1 MKLLEENY
9 QINFSKINFL
19 ERKIKINSSKTLI
32 CGASKVGKSYLIF
45 DFLSNFKS
53 EEYLYIDLADLRN
66 KNIIE
71 ELTFLEEFISKNSI
85 KVLVLENF
93 NFDCKIPNC
102 ENIILSSQK
111 NITYNNFE
119 KIDLYALDFEE
130 YLLFDSKHQNITQSF
145 NSFLKYGNLPLSIN
159 IEEHKKI
166 PRLQEILKLNS
177 KDETS
182 YEILKILIENIDEK
196 KSIFQLFN
204 QLKARIKISKD
215 RFYEECKELEE
226 RNNIFF
232 IEKYNQEMSLKKIY
246 TYNYAFLNAISF
258 TKKFKQE
265 FTNMVFLE
273 IKKENNKI
281 FYLENIDFYIKDE
294 NLAIVCIPFF
304 NQTINSNLL
313 KKVVKT
319 ALENKIEKIEIIT
332 VSNSENLSNSKIQIN
347 VISFY
352 EWALS

>member
-19 ERKIKINSSKTLI
+19 ERKIKIINSKTII
-32 CGASKVGKSYLIF
+32 CGPSKVGKSYLVY
-45 DFLSNFKS
+45 DFLSNFKN
-53 EEYLYIDLADLRN
+53 EDYLYIDFSDLRN
-66 KNIIE
+66 KNITN
-71 ELTFLEEFISKNSI
+71 ELQFLDEFIKEKNI
-85 KVLVLENF
+85 KVLILENF
-93 NFDCKIPNC
+93 DHQCKIPDC
-102 ENIILSSQK
+102 TNIILTSQK
-111 NITYNNFE
+111 NIIYENFE
-119 KIDLYALDFEE
+119 KINLYALDFEE

-145 NSFLKYGNLPLSIN
+145 NSFLKYGNLALSITT
-159 IEEHKKI
+159 EEHKKLSK
-166 PRLQEILKLNS
+166 LQEIIKLNS

-182 YEILKILIENIDEK
+182 FEILKILIENIDER
-196 KSIFQLFN
+196 KSIFQLYN
-204 QLKARIKISKD
+204 QLKTRIKISKD

-226 RNNIFF
+226 KNNIFF

-273 IKKENNKI
+273 LLKENNKI
-281 FYLENIDFYIKDE
+281 FYLENIDFYVKEE
-294 NLAIVCIPFF
+294 NLAVVCIPFF
-304 NQTINSNLL
+304 NQLINSNIL
-313 KKVVKT
+313 KKIVKT
-319 ALENKIEKIEIIT
+319 AIEYNINKIEIIT
-332 VSNSENLSNSKIQIN
+332 VSNSENLSNNKIKIN

>member
-19 ERKIKINSSKTLI
+19 ERKIKIINSKTII
-32 CGASKVGKSYLIF
+32 CGPSKVGKSYLVY
-45 DFLSNFKS
+45 DFLSNFKN
-53 EEYLYIDLADLRN
+53 EDYLYIDFSDLRN
-66 KNIIE
+66 KNITN
-71 ELTFLEEFISKNSI
+71 ELQFLDEFIKEKNI
-85 KVLVLENF
+85 KVLILENF
-93 NFDCKIPNC
+93 DHQCKIPDC
-102 ENIILSSQK
+102 TNIILTSQK
-111 NITYNNFE
+111 NIIYENFE
-119 KIDLYALDFEE
+119 KINLYALDFEE

-145 NSFLKYGNLPLSIN
+145 NSFLKYGNLALSITT
-159 IEEHKKI
+159 EEHKKLSK
-166 PRLQEILKLNS
+166 LQEIIKLNS

-182 YEILKILIENIDEK
+182 FEILKILIENIDER
-196 KSIFQLFN
+196 KSIFQLYN
-204 QLKARIKISKD
+204 QLKTRIKISKD

-226 RNNIFF
+226 KNNIFF

-273 IKKENNKI
+273 LLKENNKI
-281 FYLENIDFYIKDE
+281 FYLENIDFYLKEE
-294 NLAIVCIPFF
+294 NLAVVCIPFF
-304 NQTINSNLL
+304 NQLINSNIL
-313 KKVVKT
+313 KKIVKT
-319 ALENKIEKIEIIT
+319 AIEYNINKIEIIT
-332 VSNSENLSNSKIQIN
+332 VSNSENLSNNKIKIN

>member
-19 ERKIKINSSKTLI
+19 ERKIKIINSKTII
-32 CGASKVGKSYLIF
+32 CGPSKVGKSYLVY
-45 DFLSNFKS
+45 DFLSNFKN
-53 EEYLYIDLADLRN
+53 EDYLYIDFFDLRN
-66 KNIIE
+66 KNITN
-71 ELTFLEEFISKNSI
+71 ELQFLDEFIKEKNVE
-85 KVLVLENF
+85 VLILENF
-93 NFDCKIPNC
+93 DHQCKIPDC
-102 ENIILSSQK
+102 TNIILTSQK
-111 NITYNNFE
+111 NIIYENFE
-119 KIDLYALDFEE
+119 KINLYALDFEE

-145 NSFLKYGNLPLSIN
+145 NSFLKYGNLALSITT
-159 IEEHKKI
+159 EEHKKLSK
-166 PRLQEILKLNS
+166 LQEIIKLNS

-182 YEILKILIENIDEK
+182 FEILKILIENIDER
-196 KSIFQLFN
+196 KSIFQLYN
-204 QLKARIKISKD
+204 QLKTRIKISKD

-226 RNNIFF
+226 KNNTFF

-273 IKKENNKI
+273 LLKENNKI
-281 FYLENIDFYIKDE
+281 FYLENIDFYVKEE
-294 NLAIVCIPFF
+294 NLAVVCIPFF
-304 NQTINSNLL
+304 NQLINSNIL
-313 KKVVKT
+313 KKIVKT
-319 ALENKIEKIEIIT
+319 AIEYNINKIEIIT
-332 VSNSENLSNSKIQIN
+332 VSNSENLSNNKIKIN

>member
-19 ERKIKINSSKTLI
+19 ERKIKIINSKTII
-32 CGASKVGKSYLIF
+32 CGPSKVGKSYLVY
-45 DFLSNFKS
+45 DFLSNFKN
-53 EEYLYIDLADLRN
+53 EDYLYIDFFDLRN
-66 KNIIE
+66 KNITN
-71 ELTFLEEFISKNSI
+71 ELQFLDEFIKEKNVE
-85 KVLVLENF
+85 VLILENF
-93 NFDCKIPNC
+93 DHQCKIPDC
-102 ENIILSSQK
+102 TNIILTSQK
-111 NITYNNFE
+111 NIIYENFE
-119 KIDLYALDFEE
+119 KINLYALDFEE

-145 NSFLKYGNLPLSIN
+145 NSFLKYGNLALSITT
-159 IEEHKKI
+159 EEHKKLSK
-166 PRLQEILKLNS
+166 LQEIIKLNS

-182 YEILKILIENIDEK
+182 FEILKILIENIDER
-196 KSIFQLFN
+196 KSIFQLYN
-204 QLKARIKISKD
+204 QLKTRIKISKD

-226 RNNIFF
+226 KNNIFF

-273 IKKENNKI
+273 LLKENNKI
-281 FYLENIDFYIKDE
+281 FYLENIDFYLKEE
-294 NLAIVCIPFF
+294 NLAVVCIPFF
-304 NQTINSNLL
+304 NQLINSNIL
-313 KKVVKT
+313 KKIVKT
-319 ALENKIEKIEIIT
+319 AIEYNINKIEIIT
-332 VSNSENLSNSKIQIN
+332 VSNSENLSNNKIKIN

>member
-19 ERKIKINSSKTLI
+19 ERKIKIINSKTII
-32 CGASKVGKSYLIF
+32 CGPSKVGKSYLVY
-45 DFLSNFKS
+45 DFLSNFKN
-53 EEYLYIDLADLRN
+53 EDYLYIDFFDLRN
-66 KNIIE
+66 KNITN
-71 ELTFLEEFISKNSI
+71 ELQFLDEFIKEKNVE
-85 KVLVLENF
+85 VLILENF
-93 NFDCKIPNC
+93 DHQCKIPDC
-102 ENIILSSQK
+102 TNIILTSQK
-111 NITYNNFE
+111 NIIYENFE
-119 KIDLYALDFEE
+119 KINLYALDFEE

-145 NSFLKYGNLPLSIN
+145 NSFLKYGNLALSITT
-159 IEEHKKI
+159 EEHKKLSK
-166 PRLQEILKLNS
+166 LQEIIKLNS

-182 YEILKILIENIDEK
+182 FEILKILIENIDER
-196 KSIFQLFN
+196 KSIFQLYN
-204 QLKARIKISKD
+204 QLKTRIKISKD

-226 RNNIFF
+226 KNNIFF

-273 IKKENNKI
+273 LLKENNKI
-281 FYLENIDFYIKDE
+281 FYLENIDFYVKEE
-294 NLAIVCIPFF
+294 NLAVVCIPFL
-304 NQTINSNLL
+304 NQLINSNIL
-313 KKVVKT
+313 KKIVKT
-319 ALENKIEKIEIIT
+319 AIEYNINKIEIIT
-332 VSNSENLSNSKIQIN
+332 VSNSENLSNNKIKIN

>member
-9 QINFSKINFL
+9 QINFSKISFL
-19 ERKIKINSSKTLI
+19 ERKVKIDHKKTII

-45 DFLSNFKS
+45 DFLSNFKN
-53 EEYLYIDLADLRN
+53 EEYLYIDFFDLRN
-66 KNIIE
+66 KNIDE
-71 ELTFLEEFISKNSI
+71 ELIFLEEFIEKNSI

-93 NFDCKIPNC
+93 NLFTKIPKC
-102 ENIILSSQK
+102 ENIIISSQQ
-111 NITYNNFE
+111 NIELEDFS
-119 KIDLYALDFEE
+119 KIKLYALDFEE
-130 YLLFDSKHQNITQSF
+130 YLLFDTKHQNITQSF
-145 NSFLKYGNLPLSIN
+145 NNFLKYGNLALSIN
-159 IEEHKKI
+159 IEEHKKLL
-166 PRLQEILKLNS
+166 RLQEIIKLNS

-204 QLKARIKISKD
+204 QLKSKIKISKD
-215 RFYEECKELEE
+215 RFYEECKLFEE
-226 RNNIFF
+226 KNIIFF

-273 IKKENNKI
+273 LVKENPKI
-281 FYLENIDFYIKDE
+281 YYLDNIDFYLKEE

-304 NQTINSNLL
+304 NPIINSNLL
-313 KKVVKT
+313 KKIVKT
-319 ALENKIEKIEIIT
+319 ALEFEIKKVEIIT
-332 VSNSENLSNSKIQIN
+332 VSNSENLSNNKLQISS
-347 VISFY
+347 ISFY

>member
-19 ERKIKINSSKTLI
+19 ERKIKIINSKTII
-32 CGASKVGKSYLIF
+32 CGPSKVGKSYLVY
-45 DFLSNFKS
+45 DFLSNFKN
-53 EEYLYIDLADLRN
+53 EDYLYIDFFDLRN
-66 KNIIE
+66 KNITN
-71 ELTFLEEFISKNSI
+71 ELQFLDEFIKEKNVE
-85 KVLVLENF
+85 VLILENF
-93 NFDCKIPNC
+93 DHQCKIPDC
-102 ENIILSSQK
+102 TNIILTSQK
-111 NITYNNFE
+111 NIIYENFE
-119 KIDLYALDFEE
+119 KINLYALDFEE

-145 NSFLKYGNLPLSIN
+145 NSFLKYGNLALSITT
-159 IEEHKKI
+159 EEHKKLSK
-166 PRLQEILKLNS
+166 LQEIIKLNS

-182 YEILKILIENIDEK
+182 FEILKILIENIDER
-196 KSIFQLFN
+196 KSIFQLYN
-204 QLKARIKISKD
+204 QLKTRIKISKD

-226 RNNIFF
+226 KNNIFF

-273 IKKENNKI
+273 LLKENNKI
-281 FYLENIDFYIKDE
+281 FYLENIDYYVKEE
-294 NLAIVCIPFF
+294 NLAVVCIPFL
-304 NQTINSNLL
+304 NQLINSNIL
-313 KKVVKT
+313 KKIVKT
-319 ALENKIEKIEIIT
+319 AIEYNINKIEIIT
-332 VSNSENLSNSKIQIN
+332 VSNSENLSNNKIKIN

>member
-19 ERKIKINSSKTLI
+19 ERKIKIINSKTII
-32 CGASKVGKSYLIF
+32 CGPSKVGKSYLVY
-45 DFLSNFKS
+45 DFLSNFKN
-53 EEYLYIDLADLRN
+53 EDYLYIDFFDLRN
-66 KNIIE
+66 KNITN
-71 ELTFLEEFISKNSI
+71 ELQFLDEFIKEKNVE
-85 KVLVLENF
+85 VLILENF
-93 NFDCKIPNC
+93 DHQCKIPDC
-102 ENIILSSQK
+102 TNIILTSQK
-111 NITYNNFE
+111 NIIYENFE
-119 KIDLYALDFEE
+119 KINLYALDFEE

-145 NSFLKYGNLPLSIN
+145 NSFLKYGNLALSITT
-159 IEEHKKI
+159 EEHKKLSK
-166 PRLQEILKLNS
+166 LQEIIKLNS

-182 YEILKILIENIDEK
+182 FEILKILIENIDER
-196 KSIFQLFN
+196 KSIFQLYN
-204 QLKARIKISKD
+204 QLKTRIKISKD

-226 RNNIFF
+226 KNNIFF

-273 IKKENNKI
+273 LLKENNKI
-281 FYLENIDFYIKDE
+281 FYLENIDFYVKEE
-294 NLAIVCIPFF
+294 NLAVVCIPFF
-304 NQTINSNLL
+304 NQLINSNIL
-313 KKVVKT
+313 KKIVKT
-319 ALENKIEKIEIIT
+319 AIEYNINKIEIIT
-332 VSNSENLSNSKIQIN
+332 VSNSENLSNNKIKIN